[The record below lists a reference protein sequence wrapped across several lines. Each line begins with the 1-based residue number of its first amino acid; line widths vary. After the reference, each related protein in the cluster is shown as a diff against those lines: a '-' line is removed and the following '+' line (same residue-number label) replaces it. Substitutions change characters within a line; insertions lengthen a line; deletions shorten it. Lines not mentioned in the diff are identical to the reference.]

1 MKPTD
6 HMRSCGFFDAEVSSG
21 SCFVNFQRSVAL
33 STKKPLVSFFSNIS
47 SCSILLAA
55 ADGRDLAVVVVVVVV
70 VVEEEEEK
78 EEEEEEEEDNEVGS
92 GSLVEL
98 SCFLPQVCPDPLW

>member
-1 MKPTD
+1 MFFLMKPTD
-6 HMRSCGFFDAEVSSG
+6 HMRNCGFFDSEVSSG

-55 ADGRDLAVVVVVVVV
+55 VDGRDLAVVMVVVVV
-70 VVEEEEEK
+70 VVEEEG
-78 EEEEEEEEDNEVGS
+78 EEEEEEEEDNEIES
-92 GSLVEL
+92 KSLVEI
-98 SCFLPQVCPDPLW
+98 SRFLPQVCPNP